1 MIAITLACSGGFSAS
16 MLMTKMQEVAQAQ
29 GIEVDIHAVA
39 EGNFDTFEGDTDI
52 LLLGP
57 QISYLQEDF
66 QTTYSNLTIAAIDME
81 DYGMMAGEKIL
92 DQALA
97 LYRKERG
104 N

>member
-1 MIAITLACSGGFSAS
+1 M
-16 MLMTKMQEVAQAQ
+16 
-29 GIEVDIHAVA
+29 DIHAVA

-66 QTTYSNLTIAAIDME
+66 QTTYPNLTIAAIDME